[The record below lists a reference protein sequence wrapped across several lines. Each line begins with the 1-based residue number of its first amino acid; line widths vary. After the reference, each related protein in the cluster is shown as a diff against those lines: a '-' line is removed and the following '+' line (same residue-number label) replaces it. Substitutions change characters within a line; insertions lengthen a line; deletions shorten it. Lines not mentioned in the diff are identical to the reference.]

1 MVVPAPS
8 RRHQELRLGAV
19 VLFDEENLVGVLPV
33 TGTVLLFDSGRAHVV
48 YDFGAARLPD
58 PSLGFW

>member
-1 MVVPAPS
+1 M
-8 RRHQELRLGAV
+8 
-19 VLFDEENLVGVLPV
+19 VLFDEENQVGVLPV
-33 TGTVLLFDSGRAHVV
+33 TGMVLLFDSGRAHVV